1 MARFT
6 EEELK
11 AKVQDG
17 YIVESVEEMTEGYRM
32 SLVVQLTVQADTELM
47 SGPAYWM
54 AARHAP
60 SANTQVS
67 AHAIIQDELAHENI
81 AYRLLEDLGESKEYL
96 VYEREP
102 HDFKH
107 PYGFDQPLDNWAEL
121 VVANGFFDRAGISL
135 LADVHENTSYGPL
148 KRALIKVSMEET
160 FHLRHGEVWMKR
172 LAEAGGEARDMVQRA
187 VDWMFPMTLEW
198 FGLPDD
204 LKRHSGQLDYKLKGL
219 TNDQLRQVWMAST
232 VPLCES
238 LGLDIPAHYDERS
251 ETYVKDY
258 PFPCHY
264 DAAEKRLVLRGR
276 RAHMG
281 RGVRALEG
289 PRTHE
294 RDLRGVLQAVPKPG
308 GSMAGRGMKIPVLS
322 PGRLPD
328 AAPAATVLHANGGRD
343 LWSEP
348 LTVPPSDPTEAT
360 WWALGEVLDPEIP
373 VSLVELGLIYGV
385 DW

>member
-6 EEELK
+6 DEELK
-11 AKVQDG
+11 AKVEDG
-17 YIVESVEEMTEGYRM
+17 YIVESVEEMTEGYRK

-67 AHAIIQDELAHENI
+67 AHAIIQDELAHANI

-172 LAEAGGEARDMVQRA
+172 LTEAGGEARDMVQRA

-204 LKRHSGQLDYKLKGL
+204 LKRHSGQLDYKLKGGL
-219 TNDQLRQVWMAST
+219 PTTSSGRSGWPPPSLSASPSAWT
-232 VPLCES
+232 FRRTTTSRARRTSRTTPSRVTMTRRRSAGSSRTES
-238 LGLDIPAHYDERS
+238 S
-251 ETYVKDY
+251 
-258 PFPCHY
+258 
-264 DAAEKRLVLRGR
+264 RGTR
-276 RAHMG
+276 C
-281 RGVRALEG
+281 
-289 PRTHE
+289 
-294 RDLRGVLQAVPKPG
+294 
-308 GSMAGRGMKIPVLS
+308 SSAGRP
-322 PGRLPD
+322 
-328 AAPAATVLHANGGRD
+328 
-343 LWSEP
+343 E
-348 LTVPPSDPTEAT
+348 DP
-360 WWALGEVLDPEIP
+360 
-373 VSLVELGLIYGV
+373 
-385 DW
+385 